1 MPIYVSLLRGINVGG
16 NKKIK
21 MADLRALYESLGF
34 TDVSTLLQSGKAVF
48 KSDMTDTSK
57 IAKRI
62 EDGIEAQFGFHSDL
76 FVLTAEQ
83 FRTAFENNPFTGG
96 DYEGSKLLVT
106 FYAETL
112 PDDLM
117 QKLHDAHESQG
128 GPETIKSHGNVLY
141 VYFPD
146 GMGRSKLADKT
157 LGKVIKIS
165 GTGRNWNT
173 MTKLLAIVDGLHK

>member
-1 MPIYVSLLRGINVGG
+1 MPVYVSLLRGINVGG

-21 MADLRALYESLGF
+21 MADLRALYKSLGF
-34 TDVSTLLQSGKAVF
+34 TDVSTLLQSGNAVF
-48 KSDMTDTSK
+48 KSDLTDTSK

-76 FVLTAEQ
+76 FVLTAAQ
-83 FRTAFENNPFTGG
+83 FRTAFDNNPFTGD

-106 FYAETL
+106 LYAETL

-117 QKLHDAHESQG
+117 QKLHDAHDGS
-128 GPETIKSHGNVLY
+128 ETIKSSDNVLY

-146 GMGRSKLADKT
+146 GMGRSKLANKT
-157 LGKVIKIS
+157 LGQIIKIS
-165 GTGRNWNT
+165 STGRNWNT
-173 MTKLLAIVDGLHK
+173 MTKLLALVDGLNEA

>member
-1 MPIYVSLLRGINVGG
+1 MPVYVSLLRGINVGG

-34 TDVSTLLQSGKAVF
+34 TNVSTLLQSGNAVF
-48 KSDMTDTSK
+48 KSDLTDTSK

-76 FVLTAEQ
+76 FVLTAQ
-83 FRTAFENNPFTGG
+83 DFRTAFDNNPFTGG

-106 FYAETL
+106 FYAATL
-112 PDDLM
+112 PDDLI
-117 QKLHDAHESQG
+117 QALHDAHD
-128 GPETIKSHGNVLY
+128 GPETVKSHGNVLY
-141 VYFPD
+141 IYFPD
-146 GMGRSKLADKT
+146 GMGRSKLAGKT
-157 LGKVIKIS
+157 LGQIIKIS

-173 MTKLLAIVDGLHK
+173 MTKLLALVEGS